1 MLAQLQIE
9 NRVEGGKFKGGIQK
23 HLSSPS
29 YAPQLAR
36 LTIKVRPPAQKCSTS
51 GRRPNGFLGLSLN
64 DRNIIFLVILLDK
77 SVSVG

>member
-36 LTIKVRPPAQKCSTS
+36 LTIKIIKEHSWRIISWKFSTPPRTGVPELRVR
-51 GRRPNGFLGLSLN
+51 
-64 DRNIIFLVILLDK
+64 
-77 SVSVG
+77 